1 MRVAFA
7 TRDRE
12 HVDEQL
18 RRAPHL
24 VVYEVTAAGFSLEGS
39 ASFAPEHGHRT
50 EARIGAM
57 AGCSLLF
64 VSAIGPSS
72 VVRLASRGI
81 RAVTAP
87 AGKPIQDLLLELQRM
102 LAAHHAG
109 RVERPRP

>member
-24 VVYEVTAAGFSLEGS
+24 VVYEVTGAGFDLEGS
-39 ASFAPEHGHRT
+39 ASFAPEHGKRT
-50 EARIGAM
+50 EARIGAI
-57 AGCSLLF
+57 AGCRLLF
-64 VSAIGPSS
+64 VSAIGPST

-87 AGKPIQDLLLELQRM
+87 AGRPILDLLLELQRT
-102 LAAHHAG
+102 LAAQEPG
-109 RVERPRP
+109 RADLHRP